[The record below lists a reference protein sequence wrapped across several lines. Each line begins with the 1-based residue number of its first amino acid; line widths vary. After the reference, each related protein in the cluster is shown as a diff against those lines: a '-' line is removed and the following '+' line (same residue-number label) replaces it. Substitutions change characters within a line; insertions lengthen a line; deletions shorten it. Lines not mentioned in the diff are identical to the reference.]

1 MTIRNTAGA
10 VGQQAVAL
18 RASGD
23 QQAFANMNLEGYQV
37 SYQLKIFSSRISLNS
52 LSLSLITSLSNTIVK
67 IT

>member
-1 MTIRNTAGA
+1 MESDALCSYFRHERVYTAVMGSGFIGRDMTIQNTAGA

-37 SYQLKIFSSRISLNS
+37 C
-52 LSLSLITSLSNTIVK
+52 
-67 IT
+67 

>member
-1 MTIRNTAGA
+1 MGSGFIGRDMTIRNTAGA

-37 SYQLKIFSSRISLNS
+37 SYQVNIL
-52 LSLSLITSLSNTIVK
+52 
-67 IT
+67 